1 MQSRVE
7 PSINVGDFGM
17 PPNSIVL
24 HGCLDCE
31 HFPRLMLHYKKRKE
45 IAICPLSLNSH
56 NNEDARGTIFRLF
69 SSLPPSASLFPE
81 AKLSLSLRSASHTPM
96 GSARNGE
103 SGRPWLVR
111 QSIVGTIIVGAIL
124 SQLIIPFATWCFRHL
139 IITFTR

>member
-1 MQSRVE
+1 MNLTRLKES
-7 PSINVGDFGM
+7 PLYINVGNFGM

-45 IAICPLSLNSH
+45 IAICPPSLSLNSH

-69 SSLPPSASLFPE
+69 SSLPPSLAPHLFPP
-81 AKLSLSLRSASHTPM
+81 KRSSPFLSLRSASHTPM

-103 SGRPWLVR
+103 SGLPTMAGSPKHSGNHHRSN
-111 QSIVGTIIVGAIL
+111 SIA
-124 SQLIIPFATWCFRHL
+124 S
-139 IITFTR
+139 